1 MSQKRIQYI
10 LPLIIAVALI
20 TGIYLSRL
28 CQPGSE
34 TEPAF
39 FSISPR
45 YDKLGDVKR
54 FITSEYVDS
63 VDTEKITEDAINGM
77 LHNLDPH
84 SSYIPAASFDAVNDP
99 LAGNFEGIGIQFR
112 VEHDTIMV
120 IQSIAGGPSEK
131 VGVRAGDR
139 IVIVE
144 GDTLAGKGLTSDDV
158 IKQLKGPRGSSV
170 EAQIFRKGNPELIPF
185 TITRDIIPT
194 YSIDAAYMRSDS
206 TGYIKLSRFS
216 ATTSDEFE
224 EHLQKLN
231 KAGCKK
237 LIVDLRGN
245 TGGYLQAAIDV
256 SDHFLPEGKTIVYTE
271 GNKRPRR
278 YYYATNQGL
287 FENKPIAVLI
297 DEGSASASEILAG
310 ALQDNDVGII
320 IGRRSF
326 GKGLVQ
332 EQLNLPDGS
341 ALRLTVARY
350 YTPTGRSIQKSYEG
364 VDYDKELLERYLN
377 GEMVTADSIHF
388 PDSLKFTTPKGK
400 TVYGGGGIMP
410 DIFVGLE
417 SGEKFITFNQLIDK
431 GLIYRFAFE
440 YTDRHRDSLER
451 FESESE
457 FFNGFDLSDAIY
469 SDFLEFCRNNKITR
483 SKAELKPTEERIK
496 TLLKA
501 YIARN
506 IFDDAGFYPL
516 YHKIDPGAKKAF
528 REMGDSSLAA
538 YYLQK
543 L

>member
-10 LPLIIAVALI
+10 LPLIIAAALI

-28 CQPGSE
+28 CKAGSE

-45 YDKLGDVKR
+45 YDKLGDVKH

-63 VDTEKITEDAINGM
+63 VDVEKITEDAIKGM
-77 LHNLDPH
+77 LRDLDPP

-120 IQSIAGGPSEK
+120 IQAISGGPSEK

-139 IVIVE
+139 IVVVD
-144 GDTLAGKGLTSDDV
+144 GDTLAGKGLSNDDV

-170 EAQIFRKGNPELIPF
+170 EAQIFRKGNTELIPF

-216 ATTSDEFE
+216 ATTSNEFE
-224 EHLQKLN
+224 EHLHKLN
-231 KAGCKK
+231 DAGCKK

-245 TGGYLQAAIDV
+245 SGGYLQAAIDV

-278 YYYATNQGL
+278 YYYATKQGL
-287 FENKPIAVLI
+287 FENKAVAVLI

-310 ALQDNDVGII
+310 ALQDNDVGTI

-377 GEMVTADSIHF
+377 GEMVSADSIHF

-417 SGEKFITFNQLIDK
+417 SGEKFIAFNQLIDK
-431 GLIYRFAFE
+431 GMLYRYAFE
-440 YTDRHRDSLER
+440 YTDRHRDILER
-451 FESESE
+451 FESETE
-457 FFNGFDLSDAIY
+457 FFQRFELSDAIY
-469 SDFLEFCRNNKITR
+469 SDFLEFCRDNDITL
-483 SKAELKPTEERIK
+483 SKAELKPTEERIR

-501 YIARN
+501 YIGRN
-506 IFDDAGFYPL
+506 IFDDAGFFPL
-516 YHKIDPGAKKAF
+516 YHQIDPGAKKAF
-528 REMGDSSLAA
+528 REMGDSTLAA

>member
-1 MSQKRIQYI
+1 MPQKRIQYI
-10 LPLIIAVALI
+10 LPLIIAAALI
-20 TGIYLSRL
+20 SGIYLSRL

-34 TEPAF
+34 TEPTF

-45 YDKLGDVKR
+45 YDKLGDIKR

-63 VDTEKITEDAINGM
+63 VDTEKLTEDAINGM
-77 LHNLDPH
+77 LRDLDPH

-120 IQSIAGGPSEK
+120 IQAIAGGPSEK
-131 VGVRAGDR
+131 VGVLAGDR
-139 IVIVE
+139 IVVVD
-144 GDTLAGKGLTSDDV
+144 GDTLAGKGLSNDDV

-170 EAQIFRKGNPELIPF
+170 EAQIFRKGNSELIPL

-224 EHLQKLN
+224 EHLHKLN
-231 KAGCKK
+231 EAGCKK

-245 TGGYLQAAIDV
+245 SGGYLQAAIDV

-287 FENKPIAVLI
+287 FENKPLAVLI

-310 ALQDNDVGII
+310 ALQDNDVGTI

-350 YTPTGRSIQKSYEG
+350 YTPTGRSIQKTYED

-377 GEMVTADSIHF
+377 GEMVSADSIHF

-417 SGEKFITFNQLIDK
+417 SGEKFIAFNQLIDK
-431 GLIYRFAFE
+431 GMLYRFAFE
-440 YTDRHRDSLER
+440 YTDRHRDSLKR
-451 FESESE
+451 FESETE

-469 SDFLEFCRNNKITR
+469 SDFLEFCRKNNITR

-528 REMGDSSLAA
+528 REMGDSTLAG